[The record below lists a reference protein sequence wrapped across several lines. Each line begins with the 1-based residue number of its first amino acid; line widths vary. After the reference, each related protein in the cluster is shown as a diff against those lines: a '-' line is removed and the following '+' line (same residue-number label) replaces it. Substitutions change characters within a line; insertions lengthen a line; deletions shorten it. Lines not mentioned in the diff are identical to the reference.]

1 MFRIFLTQMNV
12 FLFRATKFNALSSL
26 DKRKDK
32 SESSKTIKED
42 SDASNHREGKSSTA
56 AGQKRK
62 SALDDIMQ
70 VIIIDANATASTL
83 TVCEL
88 RDKYDK

>member
-1 MFRIFLTQMNV
+1 MLRICATQMNV
-12 FLFRATKFNALSSL
+12 FSFRATKFNALSSL

-42 SDASNHREGKSSTA
+42 SADASNHQEGKSSTA

-70 VIIIDANATASTL
+70 VTIIQVNTL
-83 TVCEL
+83 NCQ
-88 RDKYDK
+88 YIHCM

>member
-1 MFRIFLTQMNV
+1 MNV

-26 DKRKDK
+26 DKRKDN

-42 SDASNHREGKSSTA
+42 SGASNHREGKSSTA

-70 VIIIDANATASTL
+70 VTIKQVNTL
-83 TVCEL
+83 NC
-88 RDKYDK
+88 KYIHCM

>member
-1 MFRIFLTQMNV
+1 MNV

-26 DKRKDK
+26 DKRKD
-32 SESSKTIKED
+32 KTIKED

-70 VIIIDANATASTL
+70 VIIFDANATASTL